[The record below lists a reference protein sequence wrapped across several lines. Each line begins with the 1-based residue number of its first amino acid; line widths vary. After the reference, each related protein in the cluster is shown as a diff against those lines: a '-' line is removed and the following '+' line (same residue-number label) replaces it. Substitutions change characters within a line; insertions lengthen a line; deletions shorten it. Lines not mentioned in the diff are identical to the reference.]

1 MAIKE
6 RITSVRSQFTVFCA
20 NLQNLGQY
28 PVAPEPSLHAAA
40 PLAALMREQ
49 ARGETEER
57 SDSTTEAAETSVDAS
72 AERLGISAQDRQDF
86 YPAKMPP
93 PADYPSWDPR
103 LDGEALEKEKRVVFD
118 MLDEFETDPPFT
130 IQRLAELVLR
140 PTQHYRSRAKY
151 LGALRRVLLVTATT
165 VNVAE
170 QSSAQEGATAH
181 GEGAQD
187 GAWPYRPR
195 SSSHHD
201 TIYSPIPFLQDQ
213 EEPET
218 KEVPHEKPEV
228 ATLPV
233 DNSSAVTSAADYLG
247 IPDGRVDELDEQLDG
262 RTHAVSNAVHPLSA
276 ATNLSQRRAPGA
288 EPQEANTPKRARRES
303 DTDKPDK

>member
-1 MAIKE
+1 M
-6 RITSVRSQFTVFCA
+6 
-20 NLQNLGQY
+20 
-28 PVAPEPSLHAAA
+28 
-40 PLAALMREQ
+40 
-49 ARGETEER
+49 
-57 SDSTTEAAETSVDAS
+57 
-72 AERLGISAQDRQDF
+72 
-86 YPAKMPP
+86 
-93 PADYPSWDPR
+93 
-103 LDGEALEKEKRVVFD
+103 
-118 MLDEFETDPPFT
+118 
-130 IQRLAELVLR
+130 
-140 PTQHYRSRAKY
+140 
-151 LGALRRVLLVTATT
+151 LLVTATT

-288 EPQEANTPKRARRES
+288 EPQEANTAKRARRES
-303 DTDKPDK
+303 DTDKPEK